1 MEMKIFIKKE
11 EVQMK
16 RKRIIAALLTGAML
30 CISIPITTWASDLDA
45 VFDDGETAA
54 DFFMKILYESQ
65 NISMCP
71 FFSQIDQIR
80 FRKCFSDN
88 SAVEEKI
95 IKNII
100 EMTETV

>member
-1 MEMKIFIKKE
+1 MSQIQISYHLATKDYHLCSEIPYTS
-11 EVQMK
+11 
-16 RKRIIAALLTGAML
+16 AA
-30 CISIPITTWASDLDA
+30 
-45 VFDDGETAA
+45 ETAA